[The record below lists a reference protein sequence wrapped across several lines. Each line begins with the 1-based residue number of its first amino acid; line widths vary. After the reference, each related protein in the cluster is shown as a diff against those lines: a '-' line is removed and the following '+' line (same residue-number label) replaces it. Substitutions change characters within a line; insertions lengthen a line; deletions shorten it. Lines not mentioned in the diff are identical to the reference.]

1 MRPSGL
7 EYVQRCLIM
16 LLKMKAEKMTEFLTA
31 HFPDF
36 RNNIFQ
42 FRTFQDQPPG
52 PCIPLFSPV
61 SSVTGLFLLVSLF
74 FYLPYLAPP
83 LCPYPGCFVLVWVI
97 PGTAFYLNR
106 DRYPHPYFKIQ
117 KVVSIPVYCG
127 SPVVFH
133 LPIAG
138 AVRHSE

>member
-1 MRPSGL
+1 MRPSGINT
-7 EYVQRCLIM
+7 YWNALIM
-16 LLKMKAEKMTEFLTA
+16 LLKIDGKKMTEFFPA

-52 PCIPLFSPV
+52 PCIQLPAGVLP
-61 SSVTGLFLLVSLF
+61 VTGLFLLVSLF

-138 AVRHSE
+138 AARHSE